1 MKRFIVMLLLAGF
14 MMAPAFAQQ
23 TRKDRE
29 ARKEIRMEERRMERA
44 IRDSLRLLKENMDS
58 VNVGYGYVKKSKL
71 TNSVSSVNMDQNEVA
86 SYSDIGEYLQGRVPG
101 LSVIKDGAR
110 YRFMIRG
117 LGTING
123 TSEPLIIV
131 DGVEVT
137 DVSYLNPRDIRS
149 VEVLKDSSAS
159 IYGAR
164 GAFGVILI
172 TTRR

>member
-14 MMAPAFAQQ
+14 MMAPAFVQQ
-23 TRKDRE
+23 ARKDRE
-29 ARKEIRMEERRMERA
+29 ARKEIRMEERRLERA
-44 IRDSLRLLKENMDS
+44 IRDSLRLIKENTDS

-86 SYSDIGEYLQGRVPG
+86 SYSDIGEYLQGRVSG

-110 YRFMIRG
+110 CRFMIRG
-117 LGTING
+117 IGTING

-131 DGVEVT
+131 DGVEVS
-137 DVSYLNPRDIRS
+137 DISYLNPRDIRS

>member
-1 MKRFIVMLLLAGF
+1 MLLLVGF

-44 IRDSLRLLKENMDS
+44 IRDSLRLCKENTDS

-71 TNSVSSVNMDQNEVA
+71 TNSVSSVGIDQNEIA

-101 LSVIKDGAR
+101 LTVVKDGAR
-110 YRFMIRG
+110 YRFMIREI
-117 LGTING
+117 GTING

-131 DGVEVT
+131 DGVEVS
-137 DVSYLNPRDIRS
+137 DISYLNPRDIRS
-149 VEVLKDSSAS
+149 VEVLKDSSAA
-159 IYGAR
+159 IYGVR

>member
-1 MKRFIVMLLLAGF
+1 MKRFIVILLLAGF

-23 TRKDRE
+23 ARKDRE

-44 IRDSLRLLKENMDS
+44 IRDSLRLIKENTDS

-117 LGTING
+117 IGTING

-131 DGVEVT
+131 DGVEVS
-137 DVSYLNPRDIRS
+137 DISYLNPRDIRS

>member
-14 MMAPAFAQQ
+14 VMAPAFAQQ

-101 LSVIKDGAR
+101 LTVVKDGAR

-117 LGTING
+117 IGTING
-123 TSEPLIIV
+123 TSEPLILV
-131 DGVEVT
+131 DGVEVS
-137 DVSYLNPRDIRS
+137 DISYLNPRDIRS

-159 IYGAR
+159 IYGVR

>member
-1 MKRFIVMLLLAGF
+1 MLLLAGF

-101 LSVIKDGAR
+101 LTVVKDGAR

-117 LGTING
+117 IGTING
-123 TSEPLIIV
+123 TSEPLILV
-131 DGVEVT
+131 DGVEVS
-137 DVSYLNPRDIRS
+137 DISYLNPRDIRS

>member
-1 MKRFIVMLLLAGF
+1 MKRFIVMLLLVGF

-29 ARKEIRMEERRMERA
+29 ARKEIRMEERRMARA
-44 IRDSLRLLKENMDS
+44 IRDSLRLIKENTAS

-117 LGTING
+117 IGTING

-131 DGVEVT
+131 DGVEVS
-137 DVSYLNPRDIRS
+137 DISYLNPRDIRS

>member
-1 MKRFIVMLLLAGF
+1 
-14 MMAPAFAQQ
+14 
-23 TRKDRE
+23 
-29 ARKEIRMEERRMERA
+29 
-44 IRDSLRLLKENMDS
+44 
-58 VNVGYGYVKKSKL
+58 VKKSKL